1 MEAMHRHSLAL
12 LLTFSVGALG
22 ASIDIPT
29 GTQIQIRLTTTI
41 DSNLA
46 KAKQPFEAIVIAPVL
61 VEGRFAIPQGTHLA
75 GLIQDAKSST
85 KPDEQS
91 VVSLQFQE
99 LKVPHGSKAKLAA
112 KLVDIDNARET
123 VDEQGRI
130 LGIIASQTA
139 SARLDQGI
147 NKVSQKYPALGDLLG
162 TAKEAIVK
170 AADPSI
176 HYEPGVE
183 MTIELTKPLRW
194 ETRDAPELKAV
205 SHSSDL
211 NALMARQPVRTMAES
226 PPRPSDITN
235 LMFIGTR
242 AAIESAFKETGW
254 FPADPLTGQSKLE
267 TFKAIV
273 EMRGYKE
280 APVST
285 LLLDGAPPDLV
296 FQKQNNTFA
305 QRHHLRLW
313 LRPERFQGKQVWVC
327 AATHDI
333 GIDYSEEHRT
343 FIHRVDPQIDKE
355 RAKVVN
361 DLLFTGRVRGLA
373 LVDRTNV
380 PENGRNATGDPFE
393 TDRRMAVL
401 EF

>member
-1 MEAMHRHSLAL
+1 MEGMHRQLLAL
-12 LLTFSVGALG
+12 LMAFSGCALA
-22 ASIDIPT
+22 ASIEIPT

-46 KAKQPFEAIVIAPVL
+46 KAKQPFEAVVIAPVL
-61 VEGRFAIPQGTHLA
+61 VDGRFAIPQGTHLA
-75 GLIQDAKSST
+75 GLIQEAKASSQ
-85 KPDEQS
+85 PDEQS
-91 VVSLQFQE
+91 VVNLQFQE
-99 LKVPHGSKAKLAA
+99 LKDPHGSKAQLAA

-123 VDEQGRI
+123 VDEKGRI
-130 LGIIASQTA
+130 MGIIASQTA

-147 NKVSQKYPALGDLLG
+147 NKLSQKYPALGDLLG
-162 TAKEAIVK
+162 TAKGAIVK
-170 AADPSI
+170 EADPSI

-194 ETRDAPELKAV
+194 EPRNAPDLNAI
-205 SHSSDL
+205 SHASDL
-211 NALMARQPVRTMAES
+211 NLIVARQPVQTMAES
-226 PPRPSDITN
+226 PPRPSDLTN
-235 LMFIGTR
+235 LMFIGSR
-242 AAIESAFKETGW
+242 ADIESAFKETGW
-254 FPADPLTGQSKLE
+254 YPADPLTGQSKLE

-273 EMRGYKE
+273 EMRGYKA

-373 LVDRTNV
+373 LVDRINV
-380 PENGRNATGDPFE
+380 PENGHNATGDPFE